1 MKQDCKGKA
10 VVRNS
15 GLGHYYIYLTSL
27 DNIFT
32 ARSSDL
38 EMDEVCGTKAKY
50 DGCTEHIDGKLYN
63 YCIRGWGVNQKS
75 SQQKLTAHLQGGTGE
90 NIMLS
95 TVLTGNS
102 VLFSE
107 GLIFLCNLGLVPEK

>member
-1 MKQDCKGKA
+1 MESYITTA
-10 VVRNS
+10 FVV
-15 GLGHYYIYLTSL
+15 GG
-27 DNIFT
+27 
-32 ARSSDL
+32 A
-38 EMDEVCGTKAKY
+38 
-50 DGCTEHIDGKLYN
+50 
-63 YCIRGWGVNQKS
+63 NQKS

-95 TVLTGNS
+95 TVLTGNL

>member
-1 MKQDCKGKA
+1 M
-10 VVRNS
+10 VRNS

-63 YCIRGWGVNQKS
+63 YCIRGWGGKS
-75 SQQKLTAHLQGGTGE
+75 KEQLAKANCS
-90 NIMLS
+90 S
-95 TVLTGNS
+95 PRGNRRKYNVVYS
-102 VLFSE
+102 IDGKFSF
-107 GLIFLCNLGLVPEK
+107 IQ